1 MTTSREFT
9 PEQIRKA
16 EKSLGLKHCGNG
28 YFHGPLG
35 DEEGKKPAIIL
46 EQLTGDDLKNALLC
60 APQTPLLD
68 GNQNT
73 AADVLADL
81 KSFAEMT
88 PQELTAER
96 NRYSEAEA
104 EKCDAFDR
112 GRKAALRAVILAVH
126 CHGADSAK
134 IIRMCLDELKSS
146 PDCEP
151 DAVPVIGDLDG
162 GSE

>member
-1 MTTSREFT
+1 VGARDD
-9 PEQIRKA
+9 R
-16 EKSLGLKHCGNG
+16 
-28 YFHGPLG
+28 GPHAQQ
-35 DEEGKKPAIIL
+35 PRA
-46 EQLTGDDLKNALLC
+46 
-60 APQTPLLD
+60 
-68 GNQNT
+68 

-96 NRYSEAEA
+96 NRYSEADA

-112 GRKAALRAVILAVH
+112 GRKAALRDVLLAVH
-126 CHGADSAK
+126 CHGADGAK